1 MEPWRFLSE
10 FIPDKGKS
18 CTGALRE
25 QSWERGEGQEQREGQ
40 GELSDVSG
48 RMSSWPHSPPVPLL
62 PALWMPTVAMQGSP
76 LHTRPELAY
85 FG

>member
-48 RMSSWPHSPPVPLL
+48 RLSSWPH
-62 PALWMPTVAMQGSP
+62 
-76 LHTRPELAY
+76 
-85 FG
+85 